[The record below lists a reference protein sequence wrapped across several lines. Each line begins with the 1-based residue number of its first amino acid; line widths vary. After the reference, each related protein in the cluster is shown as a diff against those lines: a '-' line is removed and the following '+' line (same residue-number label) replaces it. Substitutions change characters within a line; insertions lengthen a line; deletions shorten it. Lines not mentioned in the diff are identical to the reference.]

1 MSIQQMLFNAGVS
14 PYNLSDVPSIVY
26 TNNSLLTGSNNKIWV
41 WNTGKGL
48 FVTSSD
54 IFTEGT
60 SGSQSSSNTGNRS
73 SSTATFVIPDK

>member
-14 PYNLSDVPSIVY
+14 PYNLIDVPPIVY
-26 TNNSLLTGSNNKIWV
+26 TANSLLTGSNNKIWV

-60 SGSQSSSNTGNRS
+60 SGSQNSSNTGNRS
-73 SSTATFVIPDK
+73 S